1 MNTSQNRS
9 ISSCRWPRRR
19 RRSAK
24 VSSQFRSRDCPRNR
38 SVTRA
43 IRSRA
48 ASGRCAYPSRRSP
61 GRTNDA
67 RPRSSITGSE
77 SGSRRSAA
85 ALPIRA
91 TKRWYSVKQPSAMC
105 WPLSGGG
112 GGSPSRSGSVW
123 TAPPSVGRA
132 SWRTTS
138 WPRSTSSSAAAS
150 PASPPPTT
158 ATRCGREVTLP
169 PHPGRPGSDPLHLGS
184 QEAAGDDA
192 ELRRQREPRL
202 AVEDVVAARL
212 DPLERRAVEAGE
224 RADAGGAAAVQR
236 AEQRQPLVEIRPR
249 PRALVG
255 HQRLPRR
262 RHPPRG
268 DVVLGDAVGGELVL
282 REVDAAELP
291 VLAHVAHHVD
301 QLQGDAER
309 LGGLRLVG
317 PVDADAGDADGAG
330 DVRAV
335 VAQLVEGLV
344 ALSVEVDQAAV
355 HQVV

>member
-132 SWRTTS
+132 SCRTTS
-138 WPRSTSSSAAAS
+138 WPASTSSSAAAR

-158 ATRCGREVTLP
+158 ATRRRPAPAAEDPCGRIVTLLS
-169 PHPGRPGSDPLHLGS
+169 HPWCQARVASRRDGSLWKTS
-184 QEAAGDDA
+184 QEVGGDDP
-192 ELRRQREPRL
+192 ELRRRREPRRP
-202 AVEDVVAARL
+202 VEDVVAARL
-212 DPLERRAVEAGE
+212 DPLERRPVEPGE
-224 RADAGGAAAVQR
+224 GADAGPAPPVEV
-236 AEQRQPLVEIRPR
+236 AEERQPLLQVRPGA
-249 PRALVG
+249 RALVG
-255 HQRLPRR
+255 HQRLPGRR
-262 RHPPRG
+262 EPAGG
-268 DVVLGDAVGGELVL
+268 DVGLVHAVRAELVL
-282 REVDAAELP
+282 GQVDPAELP
-291 VLAHVAHHVD
+291 VLA
-301 QLQGDAER
+301 
-309 LGGLRLVG
+309 
-317 PVDADAGDADGAG
+317 
-330 DVRAV
+330 DVPH
-335 VAQLVEGLV
+335 G
-344 ALSVEVDQAAV
+344 
-355 HQVV
+355 